1 MTPRTILLAALRAP
15 LPSVDLGEGGVHVVA
30 PISGTAMQLVQAAR
44 TEQDALQIWEAAA
57 LCLPTAS
64 RAAVFA
70 LGIADVQ
77 AVIAIASGTAEAV
90 LEAVGNAPAPATG
103 DAPAPAP

>member
-1 MTPRTILLAALRAP
+1 MLARAGVLPLRTPPLMTGMTPILLAALRAP

-44 TEQDALQIWEAAA
+44 TEQDAIHLWDAAA

-64 RAAVFA
+64 RQLA
-70 LGIADVQ
+70 
-77 AVIAIASGTAEAV
+77 
-90 LEAVGNAPAPATG
+90 
-103 DAPAPAP
+103 